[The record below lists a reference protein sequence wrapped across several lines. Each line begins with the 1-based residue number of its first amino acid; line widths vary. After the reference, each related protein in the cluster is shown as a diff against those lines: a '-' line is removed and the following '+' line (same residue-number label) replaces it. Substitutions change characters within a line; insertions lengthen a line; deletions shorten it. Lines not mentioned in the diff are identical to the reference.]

1 MAVFF
6 IAGKF
11 NFVKKALQI
20 FFFHYATI
28 QMSSN
33 NILTPKQTR
42 IYQYIQKCR
51 RESNTAPTYREIAEE
66 FGFKSPKAAEDHV
79 SALEKKGYVRR
90 RCGRSRGI
98 ELLIHEIPNSNTV
111 TIPILGNIQ
120 AGPPQY
126 QVENLSGT
134 LAIDEAIIGKVKGH
148 RLFALRVNGDSMD
161 GRSIHDGDWVV
172 ADVDAMPHEGDVVVA
187 LIDGQNTLKTLIK
200 RKGGY
205 LLKAENAKYSDLIPS
220 KEMRIQGVVKVL
232 YRRVS

>member
-1 MAVFF
+1 
-6 IAGKF
+6 
-11 NFVKKALQI
+11 
-20 FFFHYATI
+20 
-28 QMSSN
+28 MSSN
-33 NILTPKQTR
+33 NTLTPKQAQ
-42 IYQYIQKCR
+42 IYEYLQKCR
-51 RESNTAPTYREIAEE
+51 RESNTAPTFREIARQ

-90 RCGRSRGI
+90 RIGRSRGI
-98 ELLIHEIPNSNTV
+98 ELLSYEIQSSNTV
-111 TIPILGNIQ
+111 AIPILGNIQ

-134 LAIDEAIIGKVKGH
+134 LAVDETILGKAKGH

-172 ADVDAMPHEGDVVVA
+172 ADVDATPHEGAVVVA

-220 KEMRIQGVVKVL
+220 KEMTIQGVVKVL